1 MSLSLKTNLIWGKG
15 HQVVK
20 AVLGCSS
27 TMEEDAAD
35 SMAGFYRRDLR
46 VLLSADKNEMG

>member
-1 MSLSLKTNLIWGKG
+1 MSLSLQTNLIWGKG
-15 HQVVK
+15 QQVVK

-27 TMEEDAAD
+27 TIEEDATD

-46 VLLSADKNEMG
+46 VPLSTDKNEMG